1 MATIVEDTRQKVGK
15 HGLKNGWWAAHGV
28 DVVRRKLDFGDYL
41 YGPSN
46 VVVDTKQDL
55 MELAMDLGRDH
66 ARFVREC
73 ERAAGAGFRL
83 VVLTEQAPPPGVP
96 AADWVSG
103 WVNDRCSGC
112 PHFIAF
118 MGKGGAEP
126 CHPNAIGRNQCRRYR
141 YRPMPGWQLSKTIGT
156 VAARHGARFSFCPPA
171 DAAQAVCDLM
181 GVPYIQ

>member
-1 MATIVEDTRQKVGK
+1 MATIIEDTRQKVGK
-15 HGLKNGWWAAHGV
+15 HGVKNAWWAAHGV
-28 DVVRRKLDFGDYL
+28 EVVRRKLDFGDYL

-73 ERAAGAGFRL
+73 ERARDAGCRL
-83 VVLTEQAPPPGVP
+83 VVLTEQAPPPGGD
-96 AADWVSG
+96 AAGWVRG
-103 WVNDRCSGC
+103 WVNDRCASC
-112 PHFIAF
+112 THYLAF
-118 MGKGGAEP
+118 LGKGSAEP
-126 CHPNAIGRNQCRRYR
+126 CHPNAIRRDGCLRYG

-181 GVPYIQ
+181 GVPYDT